1 MELNPGHTAW
11 MLTASALVLLMTPGL
26 AFFYGGLVR
35 ARNVIS
41 TLMYSFMAMAVVS
54 IVWVLWGY
62 SLAFG
67 EGSAF
72 IGDLS
77 FFGLSGIDVNDLEDN
92 GIPTLLFVIFQMMF
106 AIITPALITGA
117 FVERFKFTT
126 YLVFLVVWVTIVY
139 APVAHWVWASEGWL
153 FKDGALDFAGG
164 TVVHINAGMAAV
176 AAALLVGKR
185 RDPGAEP
192 HNVPYVILGAALLWF
207 GWFGFNA
214 GSGLAANGQDVNAFL
229 VTNTAAAAAALTWGV
244 ISQIQTGRMS
254 AVGVASGAVAGLVA
268 ITPASG
274 FVGVYG
280 ALAIG
285 AGAGLLCYIAVYL
298 RTRVQVDDALEVFAI
313 HGVGGIWGAI
323 ATGIFAVAAIGG
335 TAGLIDGNAWT
346 ACHPGD
352 RDRRHHGLLIRR
364 HARHPQGARP
374 HPRTRD
380 QGRQRRRGH
389 WPGPLRSRREGI
401 RQRRR
406 RLNTELCG
414 ISTKMNDTNPLSR
427 RGRGLEPA
435 PYSIRG

>member
-77 FFGLSGIDVNDLEDN
+77 FFGLSGIDVNQVEDN

-139 APVAHWVWASEGWL
+139 APVAHWVWAPEGWL

-214 GSGLAANGQDVNAFL
+214 GSGLAANGQGVNAFL

-298 RTRVQVDDALEVFAI
+298 RTRV
-313 HGVGGIWGAI
+313 
-323 ATGIFAVAAIGG
+323 
-335 TAGLIDGNAWT
+335 AGRRRAGSLRNPRRRRHLGRHRHRHIRRSGHRRHRRPHRGQRRT

-364 HARHPQGARP
+364 HARHPEGARP
-374 HPRTRD
+374 HPGARN
-380 QGRQRRRGH
+380 QGPQRRRGH
-389 WPGPLRSRREGI
+389 WPRPLRPRREGI

-406 RLNTELCG
+406 RLSTVPCG
-414 ISTKMNDTNPLSR
+414 NQDENKCHPVLDTNPLSR
-427 RGRGLEPA
+427 RGRGL
-435 PYSIRG
+435 G